1 MRQVPIKDLKPIQGP
16 AHTKPRPGLQSLSD
30 DELLESVRNP
40 KNGDYLTENT
50 HTGTL
55 VDGNGRAIE
64 LLRRSAN
71 PNSTITPDTLV
82 PVLPYTPDLSMFP
95 DLD

>member
-1 MRQVPIKDLKPIQGP
+1 MRYVPIKDLKPIQGS
-16 AHTKPRPGLQSLSD
+16 AHTKPRPKLQALLD
-30 DELLESVRNP
+30 DELLESVQNP
-40 KNGDYLTENT
+40 ANGDYLTENT
-50 HTGTL
+50 HTGML

-64 LLRRSAN
+64 LQRRAADPQS
-71 PNSTITPDTLV
+71 SISPDTLV

>member
-1 MRQVPIKDLKPIQGP
+1 MRYVPIKDLKPIQGP
-16 AHTKPRPGLQSLSD
+16 AHTKPRPSLQALTD
-30 DELLESVRNP
+30 DELLESVQNP

-50 HTGTL
+50 RTGTL

-64 LLRRSAN
+64 LLRRAAD
-71 PNSTITPDTLV
+71 PNSSISPDALV